1 MTSEK
6 ALLWGGITHFFDL
19 DELRSVMSIF
29 TVIDIN
35 YTETTFNNMKEKSV
49 YWLITAKR

>member
-1 MTSEK
+1 
-6 ALLWGGITHFFDL
+6 
-19 DELRSVMSIF
+19 MSIF
-29 TVIDIN
+29 TEVNIE